1 MSNFTSPSINEV
13 KQKVLTVFQTSQKP
27 ITIASIQRDL
37 NYEYPKYLIA
47 RAFWRLCDDGICEIN
62 RTKLKLRND

>member
-1 MSNFTSPSINEV
+1 MTNFTSPSINEV
-13 KQKVLTVFQTSQKP
+13 KEKVLTVFQTSRGL
-27 ITIASIQRDL
+27 ITIASIQKDL

-62 RTKLKLRND
+62 RTKLKLKND